1 MHAGEMIEQVRREGR
16 TFVDEPRAKQILST
30 FGVRIPRGVVVRDR
44 EQLRESLSRLTFPL
58 AAKLV
63 SPDASHKSDVGGVR
77 LNLATVDAVAAAFD
91 GLRQSTHERSLR
103 FDGVLV
109 EEMAPRGEELVV
121 GGLIDRRFGPVVMVG
136 AGGVFVEIFRDVAFR
151 ICPLDPIDAAE
162 MIDELRIAPVLRGA
176 RGRTAVSNDAIVG
189 TLLAVGGPDGLLMRL
204 EHAISELDINPLIV
218 SADGAVAC
226 DARLVLSE
234 GARGDA
240 AA

>member
-44 EQLRESLSRLTFPL
+44 EQLRESLPRLMFPL

-136 AGGVFVEIFRDVAFR
+136 AGGVFV
-151 ICPLDPIDAAE
+151 
-162 MIDELRIAPVLRGA
+162 
-176 RGRTAVSNDAIVG
+176 
-189 TLLAVGGPDGLLMRL
+189 
-204 EHAISELDINPLIV
+204 
-218 SADGAVAC
+218 
-226 DARLVLSE
+226 
-234 GARGDA
+234 
-240 AA
+240 